1 MAPKG
6 LYSVQKSRSFG
17 GSNNFQNTPPK
28 ETPLSP
34 EQGRKTPNFDSLR
47 KKFSR
52 KKTSSFDDD
61 DGDSADGT
69 TLTLKKKNK
78 GPSKVG
84 NIFKWFKKDS
94 KDHEPNYENDNLT
107 PKIKRLIQKQNEEP
121 RVISVN
127 PRPFRSSSFDSICS
141 IGSAASSF
149 AFVPVN
155 AYKVGKYVEP
165 KKKIAIGFNCGP
177 ETYRR
182 RQEQR
187 EFILETNRQ
196 GNYFASKWND

>member
-61 DGDSADGT
+61 DGDSAD
-69 TLTLKKKNK
+69 NEDDIDPPES
-78 GPSKVG
+78 PSDCPAL
-84 NIFKWFKKDS
+84 IF
-94 KDHEPNYENDNLT
+94 L
-107 PKIKRLIQKQNEEP
+107 
-121 RVISVN
+121 
-127 PRPFRSSSFDSICS
+127 
-141 IGSAASSF
+141 
-149 AFVPVN
+149 VPV
-155 AYKVGKYVEP
+155 AS
-165 KKKIAIGFNCGP
+165 
-177 ETYRR
+177 ET
-182 RQEQR
+182 E
-187 EFILETNRQ
+187 EGEE
-196 GNYFASKWND
+196 A